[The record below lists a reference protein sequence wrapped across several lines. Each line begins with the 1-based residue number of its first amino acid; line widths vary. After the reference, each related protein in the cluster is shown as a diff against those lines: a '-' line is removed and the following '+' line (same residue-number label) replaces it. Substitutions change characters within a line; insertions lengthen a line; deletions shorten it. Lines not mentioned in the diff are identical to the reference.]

1 MAKTRRRHAGLKNA
15 TLKAEA
21 QILKFMKEQKKA
33 QKKEE
38 TQILK
43 DVRAQKK
50 EERKKLKD
58 NRTRKKKEKA

>member
-1 MAKTRRRHAGLKNA
+1 MAKTRRRHAGVKKA

-21 QILKFMKEQKKA
+21 QILKFMREQKKA

-43 DVRAQKK
+43 DNK
-50 EERKKLKD
+50 
-58 NRTRKKKEKA
+58 TRKKKEKA